1 MIIGIGTDIIEIA
14 RVEKAI
20 EKTESFLRKVYT
32 EKEQAAYLKNNK
44 KVETLAGLFSAK
56 EAVSK
61 ALGTGFRGFS
71 FLDIEILSNDLGKP
85 EVTLYGVAKK
95 LSETLGITRVH
106 VSISH
111 SKSHA
116 TSFAIAEGGNASEII
131 NTNSNECS

>member
-14 RVEKAI
+14 RI
-20 EKTESFLRKVYT
+20 EKVIDQTESFFKKVYT
-32 EKEQAAYLKNNK
+32 EKERAAYVEKNK
-44 KVETLAGLFSAK
+44 KVETLAGLCSAK

-85 EVTLYGVAKK
+85 EVILYGGAKK
-95 LSETLGITRVH
+95 LSERLGITKIH

-111 SKSHA
+111 SRSHA
-116 TSFAIAEGGNASEII
+116 TSFVVAEGGEQR
-131 NTNSNECS
+131 